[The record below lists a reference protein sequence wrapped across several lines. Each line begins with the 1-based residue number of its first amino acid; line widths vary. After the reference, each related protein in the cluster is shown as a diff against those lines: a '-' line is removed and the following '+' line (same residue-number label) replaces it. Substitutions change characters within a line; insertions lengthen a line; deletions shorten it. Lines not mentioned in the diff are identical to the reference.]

1 MTAIREDLRAAFD
14 AAVAAAH
21 PSRILSQQL
30 PPRPKGEAFVF
41 AVGKAA
47 VPMAEAVEADWGT
60 ESLNG
65 LVVAP
70 HGAEVDSSLRA
81 LSLATASHPYPD
93 APGAAS
99 ATRLRTAVAA
109 VPANAPVLFL
119 LSGGASSLL
128 LAVEG
133 GPTPDVLQAGTRAL
147 LNGGADIHALN
158 TVRRALS
165 PLLGGS
171 LAQICRGQMTT
182 LAISDVVGDD
192 PVSIGSGPTVPSPT
206 GAMDALNLLRHYGAL
221 NPALEA
227 WLQEQAQTQEQQRDF
242 EADYR
247 IIASGPLSLKAAE
260 QHLCALGH
268 DATITAD
275 AQVGLADDN
284 ALMLAERVRRRPA
297 GRPQVWLMGGE
308 VDVRVNGTGRGGRN
322 VQFAAR
328 LAQALDGVPGW
339 TFLGADTDGQD
350 GNAPN
355 AGAFCDSTSWARA
368 REAGLDPD
376 AMLAANDAH
385 SLFEALGDA
394 LITGPTGTN
403 VNDFRALALV

>member
-30 PPRPKGEAFVF
+30 PPRPAGHAFVF

-47 VPMAEAVEADWGT
+47 VPMAEAVEAAWGADGL
-60 ESLNG
+60 SG

-70 HGAEVDSSLRA
+70 HGADADASLKA
-81 LSLATASHPYPD
+81 LEIATASHPYPD
-93 APGAAS
+93 ATGAVSAS
-99 ATRLRTAVAA
+99 RLLAAVAA
-109 VPANAPVLFL
+109 VPDGAPVLFL

-128 LAVEG
+128 LAVEE
-133 GPTPDVLQAGTRAL
+133 GPAPEILKAGTRAL

-165 PLLGGS
+165 PLLGGG
-171 LAQICRGQMTT
+171 LAQACRGQITT

-192 PVSIGSGPTVPSPT
+192 PISIGSGPTVPNPT
-206 GAMDALNLLRHYGAL
+206 GVAEALDLLGRYDALSAPLEDWLRAQ
-221 NPALEA
+221 PTV
-227 WLQEQAQTQEQQRDF
+227 QAF

-247 IIASGPLSLKAAE
+247 IIASGPLSLQAA
-260 QHLCALGH
+260 QQALLSRGH
-268 DATITAD
+268 DASITAD

-297 GRPQVWLMGGE
+297 GRAQVWLMGGE
-308 VDVRVNGTGRGGRN
+308 VDVRVTGSGRGGRN

-368 REAGLDPD
+368 RAAGLDPD

-385 SLFEALGDA
+385 SLFEALDDA

>member
-1 MTAIREDLRAAFD
+1 MTAIREDLRHAFD

-21 PSRILSQQL
+21 PSRILTQHL
-30 PPRPKGEAFVF
+30 PPRPAGQAYVF

-47 VPMAEAVEADWGT
+47 VPMAEAVEAAWGS
-60 ESLNG
+60 EGLNG

-70 HGAEVDSSLRA
+70 HGSAAASNLTA
-81 LSLATASHPYPD
+81 LPVATASHPYPD
-93 APGAAS
+93 ERGAVSAS
-99 ATRLRTAVAA
+99 RLLAAVAA
-109 VPANAPVLFL
+109 VPAGAPVLFL

-128 LAVEG
+128 LAVED
-133 GPTPDVLQAGTRAL
+133 GPAPEVLQAGTRAL

-165 PLLGGS
+165 PLLGGG
-171 LAQICRGQMTT
+171 LAQACPGQVST
-182 LAISDVVGDD
+182 LAISDVVGDN
-192 PVSIGSGPTVPSPT
+192 PVSIGSGPTVQNPT
-206 GAMDALNLLRHYGAL
+206 GAAEALELLDRYDALSARLEDWLRAQ
-221 NPALEA
+221 PPV
-227 WLQEQAQTQEQQRDF
+227 QAF

-247 IIASGPLSLKAAE
+247 IIASGPLSLQAAE
-260 QHLCALGH
+260 QALLARGH
-268 DATITAD
+268 DASITAD

-297 GRPQVWLMGGE
+297 GRAQVWLMGGE
-308 VDVRVNGTGRGGRN
+308 VDVRVTGSGRGGRN

-339 TFLGADTDGQD
+339 TFLAADTDGQD

-368 REAGLDPD
+368 RAAGLDPD